1 MLGALHEIYKKF
13 TIQILFFWAISHYPT
28 KLSNS
33 TLSYFIQLKFN
44 EFAIKPLQT
53 KAMFKI
59 ILPPQNVMYKKTIFH
74 EYILL

>member
-1 MLGALHEIYKKF
+1 MANMMLGAPHEIYKKI
-13 TIQILFFWAISHYPT
+13 TINFFFFFWELHITLP

-44 EFAIKPLQT
+44 EFAIKSLQT

-59 ILPPQNVMYKKTIFH
+59 VLPPQNV
-74 EYILL
+74 LLEKLL